1 MLTFGGILK
10 DDSIE
15 VKMIFV
21 QLWENLGYF
30 LIQLLVTLLI
40 KKFLYDTSVF
50 TLKISVTRVG
60 DFLHFGQLFKAFCNN
75 EFSQISYI
83 IRQF

>member
-60 DFLHFGQLFKAFCNN
+60 DFLHFGQLFKAFCSN
-75 EFSQISYI
+75 
-83 IRQF
+83 